1 MPGFEKESLAISG
14 NGMYFWLF
22 ADYSCVFFSLRSL
35 LGGISTFH
43 KINTMTLPLQTNN
56 NFLLTSIVGEAEKA
70 ASFFEK
76 NFIPPKLETLL
87 FANQKKIHLKCIRF
101 LLKTT
106 FLRLTKK
113 TSDFNGFL
121 RS

>member
-56 NFLLTSIVGEAEKA
+56 NFLLTSIIGEAEKA

-76 NFIPPKLETLL
+76 NFIPQKLETLL
-87 FANQKKIHLKCIRF
+87 FANQKKNPLKMHPFFVEDDVSEIN
-101 LLKTT
+101 
-106 FLRLTKK
+106 KK